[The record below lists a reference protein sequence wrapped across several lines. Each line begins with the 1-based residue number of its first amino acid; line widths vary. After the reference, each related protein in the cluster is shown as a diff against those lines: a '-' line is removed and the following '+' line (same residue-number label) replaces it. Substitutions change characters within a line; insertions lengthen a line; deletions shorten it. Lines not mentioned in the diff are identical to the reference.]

1 MRKRRGSYKQ
11 QFENGPSRAGAAN
24 VRSPAKADRAQPD
37 LVAALAEIAAL
48 SRAAGGNSIADGDA
62 ELAAPNHSPPPS
74 TPGLNATAVPDRL
87 AYTVNDAIRILSLS
101 RSTIN
106 KIVQLN
112 RLKSIKILGRRLITR
127 AAIEDLLK
135 GSEQ

>member
-1 MRKRRGSYKQ
+1 MWERRQRDKQ
-11 QFENGPSRAGAAN
+11 QTENSSSRVGGPKT
-24 VRSPAKADRAQPD
+24 RSSAVIQRSQSD
-37 LVAALAEIAAL
+37 LAAALAETTAV
-48 SRAAGGNSIADGDA
+48 SRPAGGDSIADGDA
-62 ELAAPNHSPPPS
+62 ELAAPNRSPPQS

-106 KIVQLN
+106 KLVQLN

-135 GSEQ
+135 GTER